1 MPGLWESTR
10 RTMIGNSFHVGV
22 IKQIFRTWLLGLK
35 KFDSTLGFPGEG
47 PTWEEKRRRMR
58 SASGLGPAGR
68 SIQKQPR
75 EKRPVATNRV
85 VRVLTE
91 KERAAHALFGGQP
104 SSRSLTQAPV
114 PSASGRREAAW
125 KTVLPPTQQRCGG
138 VSMLS
143 VLPVEEWG
151 TVKRAI
157 LAPRAGKGKLAVPT
171 ALGYRGAADAM
182 VRDLVLSSRADDTW
196 KAYRAWMEVF
206 WAFLDRFEVS
216 AEPAPEHWEDWME
229 VLIIAIA
236 VLAQCYSLGTINVLA
251 SAVSAHMQ
259 DYGMQSPFSSRLF
272 AMLMRGLPRYM
283 GVGKKKKPPVEAW
296 HVARIVTM
304 ERPKGTTILMF
315 LQALTVLLVGWHL
328 FTRSQDFPEFQVC
341 DFIQLDSGMRVL
353 VRYAKNDQKG
363 ITRAPVLA
371 FAEDPRACPVRT
383 YRRCAAALNL
393 RVQPGCNKVEGE
405 PQRCTV
411 CPPAF
416 PSVTRHRGVAG
427 RPMPKARVTEMLR
440 MLFLQ
445 LASLGALTEQ
455 EARAISS
462 KSLRCGGVTQA
473 AASCIRD
480 GVVQAHGGWLH
491 RQSLIHY
498 DLMRKNE
505 QSDVSRA
512 LGEAVQ
518 AFF

>member
-1 MPGLWESTR
+1 
-10 RTMIGNSFHVGV
+10 MIGSSFHVGV
-22 IKQIFRTWLLGLK
+22 VQQIFRTWLLGLK
-35 KFDSTLGFPGEG
+35 QFDSTLGFPGEG
-47 PTWEEKRRRMR
+47 PTWEERRRRLR
-58 SASGLGPAGR
+58 SASGLAQASPGIHKAR
-68 SIQKQPR
+68 SLQEQKGASL
-75 EKRPVATNRV
+75 KSK
-85 VRVLTE
+85 VLTAKE
-91 KERAAHALFGGQP
+91 KAAHALFGNKQLKEEPALAKQGK
-104 SSRSLTQAPV
+104 STG
-114 PSASGRREAAW
+114 GRREAAW
-125 KTVLPPTQQRCGG
+125 KTVLPVSAQHCGG
-138 VSMLS
+138 VSMQR

-151 TVKRAI
+151 TTKRTVLKA
-157 LAPRAGKGKLAVPT
+157 RAGKSKLEVPT
-171 ALGYRGAADAM
+171 TVGFRGCADSI

-196 KAYRAWMEVF
+196 KAYRSWVEVF
-206 WAFLDRFEVS
+206 SAFLDRFGVS
-216 AEPAPEHWEDWME
+216 TEPVPEHWDDWIE
-229 VLIIAIA
+229 VLIVSIA
-236 VLAQCYSLGTINVLA
+236 VLSQCYSLGTVTVLA
-251 SAVSAHMQ
+251 SAVSAYMQ

-296 HVARIVTM
+296 HVARIVAMT
-304 ERPKGTTILMF
+304 RPEGVSIMIF
-315 LQALTVLLVGWHL
+315 IQALTVLLVGWHL

-341 DFIQLDSGMRVL
+341 DFIQLDTGMRVL

-371 FAEDPRACPVRT
+371 FAEDARACPVRT

-393 RVQPGCNKVEGE
+393 KVKSGCTKVEGE

-416 PSVTRHRGVAG
+416 PSVTKHRGVMG
-427 RPMPKARVTEMLR
+427 RPMPKSRVTELLR

-445 LASLGALTEQ
+445 LAALGALTEQ
-455 EARAISS
+455 EARAFSS

-498 DLMRKNE
+498 DLMRNDE

-512 LGEAVQ
+512 LGEAVR